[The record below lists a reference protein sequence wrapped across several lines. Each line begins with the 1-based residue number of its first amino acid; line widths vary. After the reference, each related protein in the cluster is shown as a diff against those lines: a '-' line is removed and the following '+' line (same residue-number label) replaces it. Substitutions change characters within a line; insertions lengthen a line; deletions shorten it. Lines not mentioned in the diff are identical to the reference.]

1 MKTTNNNSEIPIN
14 FSNRESLLSAN
25 SEIIKQLQA
34 RLKAKRWRPQDGDS
48 LKLAY
53 ILVYLESLKTQNSI
67 LKDVELDQLQSD
79 IQELKEAL
87 KSRSRE

>member
-1 MKTTNNNSEIPIN
+1 MKTTNNSSEIPIN

-25 SEIIKQLQA
+25 SEIIKQLQ
-34 RLKAKRWRPQDGDS
+34 
-48 LKLAY
+48 
-53 ILVYLESLKTQNSI
+53 
-67 LKDVELDQLQSD
+67 SD

>member
-1 MKTTNNNSEIPIN
+1 MKTTNNSSEIPIN
-14 FSNRESLLSAN
+14 FSNRESLLNAN
-25 SEIIKQLQA
+25 SEIIKQLHS
-34 RLKAKRWRPQDGDS
+34 RLKAKRFRPQEGDG

-53 ILVYLESLKTQNSI
+53 IRVYLESLKTQNSI